1 MLTCK
6 EVSSLVSQSLDR
18 RLSWYERLQVRLH
31 LFVCDAC
38 RRFAHQM
45 RFLRVVARR
54 FQQINPEE
62 VATLRLS
69 DAARRRI
76 RQGLEQRDR
85 AGP

>member
-18 RLSWYERLQVRLH
+18 QLSWYEHLQVRLH

-38 RRFAHQM
+38 RRFARQM
-45 RFLRVVARR
+45 HFLRVVARR
-54 FQQINPEE
+54 FQQTNPEG
-62 VATLRLS
+62 VATVPLS

-76 RQGLEQRDR
+76 RQGLEQHN
-85 AGP
+85 